1 MYLVSAAII
10 DEQNPMERA
19 WLDQLASALELEPAM
34 ARTLDQQLLGNS

>member
-19 WLDQLASALELEPAM
+19 WLDQLATVLEFEPAM
-34 ARTLDQQLLGNS
+34 VRELDRQLDGTG